1 MPLNIKDEKTYALAR
16 QVAEATGVSL
26 TRAVHDALE
35 EQLKR
40 VALARK
46 PESLRDELNAIALRA
61 AARPAKTTLS
71 LEQLLYDEN
80 GLPK

>member
-16 QVAEATGVSL
+16 QLADETGVSL

-35 EQLKR
+35 EKLKR
-40 VALARK
+40 VALAKK
-46 PESLRDELNAIALRA
+46 PANLADHLNEIALRA
-61 AARPAKTTLS
+61 AARPVGTIMTI
-71 LEQLLYDEN
+71 EDLYDEN